1 MRQFYVALVLLIMR
15 ESFSCF
21 LSHFDVLVVLMSQSF
36 LCCISF
42 YDIFVD
48 ACFDVASVALMF

>member
-42 YDIFVD
+42 YDIFV
-48 ACFDVASVALMF
+48 VLMHVLTLRQLL